1 MPEEINNRKVFTLT
15 EVANSIKKLI
25 SGRYRSSYWIKAEL
39 NKLNHY
45 SHSGHCYPD
54 LMEKREGKITS
65 QLRAILWKDD
75 YRQINRRFKE
85 VLHEPLKD
93 GIKILFLAQIRFD
106 PVHGLSLHIVDI
118 DPSYTLGDLEREK
131 LETIK
136 KLTNEGLVA
145 RNRQQILPIL
155 PGRIAV
161 VSVETSKGYA
171 DFLRVIDDN
180 PWKYKFF
187 HMLFPALLQ
196 GDKAVYSIISQL
208 QRIQKVKAHF
218 DLVAI
223 IRGGGGDIGLSAY
236 NKYELAK
243 SIALFPLP
251 VITGIGH
258 ATNETVVEM
267 VAHQNEITPTKL
279 AESLIH
285 RYHDFSN
292 LVRKAE
298 ESILRQG
305 QKLIQ
310 SNRDQF
316 NNLLQLMKLHASGM
330 LNSHKSHL
338 KDAGKAI
345 RMYTHFI
352 TRNNRDYLIA
362 EQQKRLHHQYNL
374 TLQIQKSSL
383 KSAKDLL
390 FKESERLISEN
401 KKTLTESEKNTMQL
415 HPENVLKRGY
425 SITRIDGNAISN
437 ADQLKQDD
445 LLETTFYDGR
455 INSIVINNK
464 IKDGK

>member
-65 QLRAILWKDD
+65 QLRATLWKDD

-93 GIKILFLAQIRFD
+93 GIKILFLAQIRFE

-131 LETIK
+131 LETIR
-136 KLTNEGLVA
+136 KLTNEGLIA
-145 RNRQQILPIL
+145 RNKQQILPIL

-401 KKTLTESEKNTMQL
+401 KKTLTESEKNTLQL

>member
-65 QLRAILWKDD
+65 QLRATLWKDD

-131 LETIK
+131 LETIR
-136 KLTNEGLVA
+136 KLTNEGLIA
-145 RNRQQILPIL
+145 RNKQQILPIL

>member
-298 ESILRQG
+298 ETILRQG
-305 QKLIQ
+305 LKLIQ

-316 NNLLQLMKLHASGM
+316 NNMLQLMKLHASGM

-445 LLETTFYDGR
+445 LLETTFYDGK

-464 IKDGK
+464 IKNGK